1 MPRAMSTF
9 DSGKEGLQDV
19 LNEIDDAKIQLPDF
33 QRDWRW
39 DDEHIRSLL
48 ASVSLSYPIGAIL
61 LMETGGTDG
70 QFAPRLLDG
79 VNLQTPPPPQRLI
92 LDGQQRLT
100 ALYQVLKSGRVANT
114 RDSKGQRIQRWY
126 YLDIDNAL
134 DPSVDREEAII
145 SVPDERKIRNFRGEV
160 IKDYSELD
168 KECSAGLLP
177 LSILFDIAKLFQWL
191 DKYTSLSESSSQ
203 EQRREARNKLTSEV
217 IARFQQYQI
226 PVIELKRETPKEAV
240 CQVFEKVNTGGVSLT
255 VFELVTAT
263 FAIDNF
269 RLRDDWAQKERQIKQ
284 WHPLTDVSSSDFL
297 TAATLLS
304 TWERHESNQ
313 SVAVSCKRR
322 DILRMSLSDYLSV
335 ADRLTTGFEN
345 TARFLIR
352 QKIFKAKDV
361 PYQTQLIPLVTIIT
375 ALGRMADQDTVKQKI
390 ARWFWCGILGEL
402 YGAAVES
409 RFARDLPEVIAWVR
423 GGDEPS
429 TVKEC
434 NFIPQRLGSLR
445 TRNSAAYKGLH
456 ALLMREGG
464 QDFRTGDP
472 IELQTYFDDSVDI
485 HHVFPRNVCNSLGIE
500 AAVYN
505 SIVNKAP
512 LSARTNRII
521 GSNPPSIY
529 LDRLQRVCNI
539 SEVRMDEIL
548 RSHLIDPAAL
558 RADSFQASYD
568 SRQNKMLELIER
580 AIGKSTVRSEVLTG
594 PLESEGEEGEEEEQ
608 LFEQEIQEIG

>member
-1 MPRAMSTF
+1 MPTTAMSTF
-9 DSGKEGLQDV
+9 DSGKEGLQDI

-79 VNLQTPPPPQRLI
+79 VDLQIQPPPQRLI

-100 ALYQVLKSGRVANT
+100 ALYQALKSGRVVTT
-114 RDSKGQRIQRWY
+114 RDSKNQRIQRWY
-126 YLDIDNAL
+126 YLDIDKAL
-134 DPSVDREEAII
+134 DSSVDREEAIV

-160 IKDYSELD
+160 TEDYSDLD
-168 KECSAGLLP
+168 KECATGLLP
-177 LSILFDIAKLFQWL
+177 LSILFDIAKLFHWL

-217 IARFQQYQI
+217 IGRFQQYQI

-269 RLRDDWAQKERQIKQ
+269 RLRDDWAQRERQIKQ
-284 WHPLTDVSSSDFL
+284 WPPLTDVSSSDFL

-304 TWERHESNQ
+304 TWERHESDQ
-313 SVAVSCKRR
+313 STAVSCKRR
-322 DILRMSLSDYLSV
+322 DILRMSLSDYLNV
-335 ADRLTTGFEN
+335 ADRLTAGFEN

-375 ALGRMADQDTVKQKI
+375 ALGELAEQDTIKQKI
-390 ARWFWCGILGEL
+390 ARWFWCGVLGEL

-409 RFARDLPEVIAWVR
+409 RFARDLPEVMDWVR
-423 GGDEPS
+423 DGNEPS
-429 TVKEC
+429 TINEC
-434 NFIPQRLGSLR
+434 NFIPQRLISLR

-464 QDFRTGDP
+464 QDFRTGDT

-485 HHVFPRNVCNSLGIE
+485 HHVFPRKVCNSLGIE
-500 AAVYN
+500 PAIYN
-505 SIVNKAP
+505 SIINKTP

-521 GSNPPSIY
+521 GGNSPSVY
-529 LDRLQRVCNI
+529 LDRLQRAFDI

-548 RSHLIDPAAL
+548 RSHLIDPTML
-558 RADSFQASYD
+558 RSDNFQTLYD
-568 SRQNKMLELIER
+568 SRQNRILELIER
-580 AIGKSTVRSEVLTG
+580 ATGKSIVRAEALG
-594 PLESEGEEGEEEEQ
+594 ESTEAEEEEEEFQ
-608 LFEQEIQEIG
+608 FIEQES

>member
-1 MPRAMSTF
+1 MPITAMSTF

-79 VNLQTPPPPQRLI
+79 VSLQSAPPPQRLI

-100 ALYQVLKSGRVANT
+100 ALYQVLKSERIVNT
-114 RDSKGQRIQRWY
+114 RDSKNQKIQRWY
-126 YLDIDNAL
+126 YLDINKAL
-134 DPSVDREEAII
+134 DSNADREEAII
-145 SVPDERKIRNFRGEV
+145 SLPEDRKIRNFRGEV
-160 IKDYSELD
+160 TGDYSDLD
-168 KECSAGLLP
+168 KECSASLLP
-177 LSILFDIAKLFQWL
+177 LSMLFDIGKLFQWL

-263 FAIDNF
+263 FAIGNF
-269 RLRDDWAQKERQIKQ
+269 RLRDDWAQRERQIKR
-284 WHPLTDVSSSDFL
+284 WHPLTDLSSSDFL

-322 DILRMSLSDYLSV
+322 DILRMSLSDYLNV
-335 ADRLTTGFEN
+335 ADRLTAGFEN

-375 ALGRMADQDTVKQKI
+375 ALGGTADQDTVKQKI

-409 RFARDLPEVIAWVR
+409 RFARDLPEVIDWVR

-429 TVKEC
+429 TVKEY
-434 NFIPQRLGSLR
+434 NFVPQRLGSLR

-464 QDFRTGDP
+464 QDFRTGDT

-485 HHVFPRNVCNSLGIE
+485 HHVFPRNVCSNLGIE
-500 AAVYN
+500 PAVYN
-505 SIVNKAP
+505 SIVNKTP
-512 LSARTNRII
+512 LSARTNRTI
-521 GSNPPSIY
+521 GGNLPSIY
-529 LDRLQRVCNI
+529 LDRLQRACNI
-539 SEVRMDEIL
+539 NEARMDEIL
-548 RSHLIDPAAL
+548 RSHLIDPIAL
-558 RADSFQASYD
+558 RADNFKASYD
-568 SRQNKMLELIER
+568 SRQNKILELIER
-580 AIGKSTVRSEVLTG
+580 ATGKGIVRAEIPSE
-594 PLESEGEEGEEEEQ
+594 PLEAEEEEEEAQ
-608 LFEQEIQEIG
+608 LTEQEV

>member
-1 MPRAMSTF
+1 MPTAMSTY
-9 DSGKEGLQDV
+9 DSGKEGLQDI
-19 LNEIDDAKIQLPDF
+19 LGEIGDAKIQLPDF

-79 VNLQTPPPPQRLI
+79 VGVQTPSPPQRLI

-100 ALYQVLKSGRVANT
+100 GLYQVLKSGRIVNT
-114 RDSKGQRIQRWY
+114 RDSKNQRIQRWY
-126 YLDIDNAL
+126 YLNIGKAL
-134 DPSVDREEAII
+134 DPNADREEAIV
-145 SVPDERKIRNFRGEV
+145 SLPEDRRVKNFRGEV
-160 IKDYSELD
+160 IEDYSDLE

-177 LSILFDIAKLFQWL
+177 LSILFDIGKLFQWL
-191 DKYTSLSESSSQ
+191 DSYTNTSEAGLR
-203 EQRREARNKLTSEV
+203 EQRKEKRDRLISDV

-263 FAIDNF
+263 FAADNF
-269 RLRDDWAQKERQIKQ
+269 RLRDDWAQRERQFKK
-284 WHPLTDVSSSDFL
+284 WAPLTDVSSSDFL

-304 TWERHESNQ
+304 TWERHGSNQ

-322 DILRMSLSDYLSV
+322 DILRMALSDYLSV
-335 ADRLTTGFEN
+335 ADRLTNGLEDA
-345 TARFLIR
+345 ARFTIR
-352 QKIFKAKDV
+352 QKIFRAKDV
-361 PYQTQLIPLVTIIT
+361 PYQTQLIPLAAIIT
-375 ALGRMADQDTVKQKI
+375 ALGDLAEQDSVKQKI
-390 ARWFWCGILGEL
+390 ARWFWCGVLGEL

-409 RFARDLPEVIAWVR
+409 RFARDLPEVIDWVR
-423 GGDEPS
+423 GGEEPS
-429 TVKEC
+429 TIRDC
-434 NFIPQRLGSLR
+434 NFVPQRLISLR

-485 HHVFPRNVCNSLGIE
+485 HHVFPRQVCNNLKIE
-500 AAVYN
+500 PAIYN
-505 SIVNKAP
+505 SIINKTP

-521 GSNPPSIY
+521 GGNHPSTY
-529 LDRLQRVCNI
+529 LEKLQRICNI
-539 SEVRMDEIL
+539 SEARMDEIL
-548 RSHLIDPAAL
+548 TSHLIDPAIV
-558 RADSFQASYD
+558 RADDFQAFYD

-580 AIGKSTVRSEVLTG
+580 ATAKSIARAEVLV
-594 PLESEGEEGEEEEQ
+594 ESPEVEEEDVEEAPF
-608 LFEQEIQEIG
+608 FEEAT

>member
-1 MPRAMSTF
+1 MPTAMSTF

-39 DDEHIRSLL
+39 DDEHISSLL
-48 ASVSLSYPIGAIL
+48 ASVSLSYPIGAVL
-61 LMETGGTDG
+61 LMEIGGTDG

-79 VNLQTPPPPQRLI
+79 VNLESGPPPQRLI

-100 ALYQVLKSGRVANT
+100 ALYQVLKSGRVVNT
-114 RDSKGQRIQRWY
+114 RDGKNQRIQRWY
-126 YLDIDNAL
+126 YLDINKAL
-134 DPSVDREEAII
+134 DSNTDREDAIL
-145 SVPDERKIRNFRGEV
+145 SLAEDRKIRNFRGEV
-160 IKDYSELD
+160 IGDYSDLD

-177 LSILFDIAKLFQWL
+177 LRILFDIAALFQWL

-226 PVIELKRETPKEAV
+226 PIIELKRETPKEAV

-263 FAIDNF
+263 FAMDNF
-269 RLRDDWAQKERQIKQ
+269 RLRDDWARRERQIKQ
-284 WHPLTDVSSSDFL
+284 WHPLSDISSSDFL

-304 TWERHESNQ
+304 TWERHESDQ

-322 DILRMSLSDYLSV
+322 DILRMCLSDYLNV
-335 ADRLTTGFEN
+335 ADHLTMGFEN

-361 PYQTQLIPLVTIIT
+361 PYQTQLIPLVAIIT
-375 ALGRMADQDTVKQKI
+375 ALGGMADQDTVKQEI
-390 ARWFWCGILGEL
+390 ARWFWCGVLGEQ

-409 RFARDLPEVIAWVR
+409 RFARDLPEVIKWVR
-423 GGDEPS
+423 GGEEPS
-429 TVKEC
+429 TMADY
-434 NFIPQRLGSLR
+434 NFVPQRLVSLR

-464 QDFRTGDP
+464 QDFRTGDT
-472 IELQTYFDDSVDI
+472 IELQAYFDDSVDI
-485 HHVFPRNVCNSLGIE
+485 HHVFPRRVCDNLRIE
-500 AAVYN
+500 PAVYN
-505 SIVNKAP
+505 GIVNKTP

-521 GSNPPSIY
+521 GGNLPRVY
-529 LDRLQRVCNI
+529 LDRLQRACNT
-539 SEVRMDEIL
+539 SEARMDEIL
-548 RSHLIDPAAL
+548 RSHLIDPSAL
-558 RADSFQASYD
+558 RADDFQACYN
-568 SRQNKMLELIER
+568 SRQSKILELIER
-580 AIGKSTVRSEVLTG
+580 ATGKGIGQAEALGESAEAQEEDEEV
-594 PLESEGEEGEEEEQ
+594 EFVEQ
-608 LFEQEIQEIG
+608 